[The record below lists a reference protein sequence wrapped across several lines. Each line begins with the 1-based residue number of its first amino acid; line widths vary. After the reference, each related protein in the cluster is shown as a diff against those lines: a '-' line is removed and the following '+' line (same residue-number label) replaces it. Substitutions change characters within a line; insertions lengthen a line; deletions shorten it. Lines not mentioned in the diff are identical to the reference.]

1 MMINMMS
8 MMGQD
13 VDCNAAQVA
22 TMFGAAQGIEAIS
35 EKWLK
40 PLPEELLTYVRGH
53 EKTSIADI
61 TSFTVECVN
70 RALENRQL
78 IKSINHFMATAILW
92 GLSS

>member
-1 MMINMMS
+1 
-8 MMGQD
+8 
-13 VDCNAAQVA
+13 
-22 TMFGAAQGIEAIS
+22 MFGAAYGIEAIS

-70 RALENRQL
+70 RALENR
-78 IKSINHFMATAILW
+78 
-92 GLSS
+92 

>member
-1 MMINMMS
+1 MIALYYCENSLDRCINMMS

-22 TMFGAAQGIEAIS
+22 TMFGAAYGIEAIS

-70 RALENRQL
+70 RALENR
-78 IKSINHFMATAILW
+78 
-92 GLSS
+92 